1 MYLEGSWGWIVTRF
15 FFFLAKYLTQPL
27 ASFELCLHSGG
38 KLLNKKIE
46 DVIYFLFFGGRQF
59 ERITNN
65 QDSKAWPQDMS
76 HPFEFRN
83 MANG

>member
-27 ASFELCLHSGG
+27 ASFELCLDSGG

-46 DVIYFLFFGGRQF
+46 DVI
-59 ERITNN
+59 
-65 QDSKAWPQDMS
+65 
-76 HPFEFRN
+76 
-83 MANG
+83 